1 MSNSNA
7 KFLTGAPMRHVAV
20 MSATASIGLMAMFVV
35 DFVDMIFISML
46 GNAALAAAIGYAGSI
61 LFFTTSFGI
70 GIAIA
75 AGALVARAL
84 GSGDE
89 VLARSKA
96 SHALFYGVL
105 LGAIFAAAVWFNVL
119 NLVTLVGASGETA
132 ELAASY
138 LRIIIPSLPILVASI
153 VASAVLR
160 SHGAASSSMYVTILG
175 GVVNAI
181 LDPIFIF
188 ALDMNLAGAAWASVA
203 ARIASAS
210 LSFYFLFKNHGGL
223 EAPDRVG
230 LLRDFSPVM
239 VIAIPA
245 ILTQLAT
252 PVGAAFATRAMA
264 EFGEAAVA
272 GMAVI
277 GRLVPLAF
285 GVVFALS
292 GAVGPIIGQNYGAGQ
307 MDRVKRTFYDA
318 LLFIGAVVVVI
329 ALALFYCVTRLRRCS
344 PWNRGLHLLCFTHF
358 VGRLRSSFIL
368 TVPFLCQ
375 MRRSIIWGI
384 PIIPLGS
391 TGGVTPSAPFH
402 SYIWAVCGLAPLVFW
417 RGPMWA
423 VSSLVCLGWPWRGA

>member
-70 GIAIA
+70 AIA

-89 VLARSKA
+89 VLARSRRHMHCFMVWFLGPFLRPPFGLMFCTL
-96 SHALFYGVL
+96 SHWLAPLVKRRNWRPHTCALSFQACQFWLPVL
-105 LGAIFAAAVWFNVL
+105 LPARF
-119 NLVTLVGASGETA
+119 
-132 ELAASY
+132 
-138 LRIIIPSLPILVASI
+138 
-153 VASAVLR
+153 
-160 SHGAASSSMYVTILG
+160 YVRMARRPRPCMSRYLG

-230 LLRDFSPVM
+230 LLRDFNPVM

-277 GRLVPLAF
+277 GRLVPLAI

-292 GAVGPIIGQNYGAGQ
+292 VAVGPIIGQNYGAGQ

-318 LLFIGAVVVVI
+318 LLFTGVVGVVI
-329 ALALFYCVTRLRRCS
+329 AWALCLLRDPRAALCALDQGPALALLYAFCGPLAILFYF
-344 PWNRGLHLLCFTHF
+344 NGAIF
-358 VGRLRSSFIL
+358 VSNAAFNNLGH
-368 TVPFLCQ
+368 
-375 MRRSIIWGI
+375 
-384 PIIPLGS
+384 PIIPHGS
-391 TGGVTPSAPFH
+391 IGGVTPLAPFH
-402 SYIWAVCGLAPLVFW
+402 SYT
-417 RGPMWA
+417 
-423 VSSLVCLGWPWRGA
+423 